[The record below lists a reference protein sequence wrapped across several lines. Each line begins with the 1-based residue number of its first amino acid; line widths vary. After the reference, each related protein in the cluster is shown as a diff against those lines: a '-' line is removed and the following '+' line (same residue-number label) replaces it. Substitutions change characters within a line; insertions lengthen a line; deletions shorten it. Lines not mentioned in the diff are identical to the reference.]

1 MSKMSAKKVTTK
13 KWKCFTFANIHSH
26 PNNIYI
32 RLNLYINIY
41 AYADDYGLIVSLAHS
56 VYAFSMFYVDVRA
69 RMFVISFLM
78 CL

>member
-32 RLNLYINIY
+32 RLYIYIY
-41 AYADDYGLIVSLAHS
+41 AHDYGLIVSHAHS